1 MRVRPVVLILITL
14 SMLLLGTGE
23 PAQAASWMDV
33 VAAYRNAKEA
43 ISEMPDCQVWIRR
56 NGTGASTVYEIVQRC
71 GQGNFTA
78 IYSRQVTDHFNYART
93 VIGWCEAGDKP
104 RCEDPNATLH
114 IDMGSTIYGGGGG
127 TGEWGCVLG
136 LFPWGPITEVVTTI
150 DCIGKA
156 HTSTDTYIG
165 QATSVSPVCQHPAQ
179 TYNNAC
185 YDYDAVLESLPM
197 DPPSCVPPPE
207 PPAPADWV
215 GPCDCV
221 PWGTEPVPTG
231 EDGVCLF
238 GKPAPP
244 VPPTDCNQVPPPAE
258 CPGPGRGV
266 SGGTSGGTRE
276 GSGYSEG
283 TVPFTPI
290 LTGVTPATAIRGA
303 HATQVTLTGQYFYAT
318 SMARWNGVEVP
329 TVYQNATTLLA
340 TIPSGDLAAIGV
352 GSITVVTPRPT
363 TATRPA
369 GTLVSGIRSF
379 QVVTPFIL
387 DPLVQNGREVVGAI
401 RWSLPV
407 ENGVIDCGT
416 TPVQAH
422 PSSPAR
428 CGYGAAGTYT
438 VTGTHSNGDPNTVA
452 VTIPGR
458 PVQVEQL
465 TTTVNGRDTDG
476 ISTSYETPDS
486 VQIQL
491 HLTDDS
497 GGQTTIQTTVDLST
511 LP

>member
-1 MRVRPVVLILITL
+1 
-14 SMLLLGTGE
+14 
-23 PAQAASWMDV
+23 
-33 VAAYRNAKEA
+33 
-43 ISEMPDCQVWIRR
+43 
-56 NGTGASTVYEIVQRC
+56 
-71 GQGNFTA
+71 
-78 IYSRQVTDHFNYART
+78 
-93 VIGWCEAGDKP
+93 
-104 RCEDPNATLH
+104 
-114 IDMGSTIYGGGGG
+114 
-127 TGEWGCVLG
+127 
-136 LFPWGPITEVVTTI
+136 
-150 DCIGKA
+150 
-156 HTSTDTYIG
+156 
-165 QATSVSPVCQHPAQ
+165 
-179 TYNNAC
+179 
-185 YDYDAVLESLPM
+185 
-197 DPPSCVPPPE
+197 
-207 PPAPADWV
+207 
-215 GPCDCV
+215 
-221 PWGTEPVPTG
+221 
-231 EDGVCLF
+231 
-238 GKPAPP
+238 
-244 VPPTDCNQVPPPAE
+244 
-258 CPGPGRGV
+258 
-266 SGGTSGGTRE
+266 
-276 GSGYSEG
+276 
-283 TVPFTPI
+283 
-290 LTGVTPATAIRGA
+290 VTPATAIRGA